1 MTRTH
6 NMEYPM
12 HNSFC
17 FCGVLLPDLVY
28 AKLKSK
34 EELERFPFTER
45 GRDWTPERSETVLAH
60 DSVEYQHRFHVKS
73 LEMKDGDNTK
83 PFEGI
88 FLWFKYF
95 VAEPL
100 VGLRVQVLPT

>member
-1 MTRTH
+1 
-6 NMEYPM
+6 M

-17 FCGVLLPDLVY
+17 FCGVPLPDLVY

-60 DSVEYQHRFHVKS
+60 DGVEYQHRFHVKS

-83 PFEGI
+83 PFEGV
-88 FLWFKYF
+88 FDGLNTLSRNLW
-95 VAEPL
+95 L
-100 VGLRVQVLPT
+100 VSESRYCQHERASH